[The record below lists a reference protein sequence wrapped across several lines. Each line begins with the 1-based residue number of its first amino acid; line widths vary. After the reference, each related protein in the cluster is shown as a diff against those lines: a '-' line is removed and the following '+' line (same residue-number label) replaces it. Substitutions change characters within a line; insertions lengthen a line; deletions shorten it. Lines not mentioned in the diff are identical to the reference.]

1 MGQDGTVINVT
12 SHPSAGLPVTA
23 YPPHTILA
31 GVVGSQAYG
40 LAHAGSDVDTVGV
53 FICDTHE
60 LLGIDGARAA
70 ETTLVSHHPD
80 AQFHE
85 IGKFMQLAL
94 KGSPGAIELLSLP
107 SHTQLLPAGAT
118 LVDMRPRLL
127 STDTV
132 YRSYRGYGVT
142 HQRRL
147 ADGSEEVDPDSA
159 AYRKRAKTARH
170 CVRALV
176 QGAQL
181 LRTGALTVSM
191 TDHLDLLQAAE
202 RDVNSNVGWQLLR
215 VRGCFW
221 VVLSVPV
228 PILRSW
234 Q

>member
-1 MGQDGTVINVT
+1 MHNSAKRAQKCTRQPHRSLYGGAVSFVRRYKVKQDGTVINMT

-23 YPPHTILA
+23 YPPRTILA

-60 LLGIDGARAA
+60 LLGIDGAQAA

-85 IGKFMQLAL
+85 IGKFVQLAL

-118 LVDMRPRLL
+118 LVNMRPRLL

-132 YRSYRGYGVT
+132 PRSNRAGIMNAGNAATRHSAWCVHDVYRS
-142 HQRRL
+142 
-147 ADGSEEVDPDSA
+147 
-159 AYRKRAKTARH
+159 
-170 CVRALV
+170 
-176 QGAQL
+176 
-181 LRTGALTVSM
+181 
-191 TDHLDLLQAAE
+191 
-202 RDVNSNVGWQLLR
+202 
-215 VRGCFW
+215 
-221 VVLSVPV
+221 SVP
-228 PILRSW
+228 S
-234 Q
+234 